1 MFQALSIMELPPDP
15 HNNPHLNAERQR
27 FSSGI
32 QPIFEADDDT
42 PQGKRKA
49 SLTAAEG
56 AKAQKIA
63 SIAQSDYM
71 QSGWFG
77 SDPMQRPEEF
87 YRPEPLDYNAPE
99 GSRKPF
105 EPLPTTGMPSPYWRY
120 SEPTEFMP
128 PEYYAMRHVNQNPEL
143 GGPMRTE
150 TQGWGDNYDHRPET
164 LAEVLTRPWGFDAL
178 IDAGFDP
185 SDSVDVDPNLG
196 YGILFNPA
204 LSIRDNLE
212 LWELHRSW

>member
-1 MFQALSIMELPPDP
+1 MFQALSSMELPPDP

-27 FSSGI
+27 FNSGI
-32 QPIFEADDDT
+32 QPIISDDAT
-42 PQGKRKA
+42 LGKRKA

-63 SIAQSDYM
+63 SIAQS
-71 QSGWFG
+71 GWFG
-77 SDPMQRPEEF
+77 SDPRQRPEEF

-105 EPLPTTGMPSPYWRY
+105 EPLPTTGMPSPSWRY

-143 GGPMRTE
+143 SNKMRTE

-185 SDSVDVDPNLG
+185 SDSVDVDPNL
-196 YGILFNPA
+196 
-204 LSIRDNLE
+204 E
-212 LWELHRSW
+212 LWELHRSWSDIN